1 AEQVVHS
8 DGARGKATMDQ
19 GCSRVCPM
27 SSQAILMWPRSRR
40 RRALWA
46 LVALAFF
53 VAACWPAAS
62 LMERRETLRR
72 RLEIELLGGPE
83 PRVKVE
89 EAGWSWLHPLV
100 DQRCFEKVVEIN
112 LSYAERYD
120 YAKLS

>member
-1 AEQVVHS
+1 
-8 DGARGKATMDQ
+8 
-19 GCSRVCPM
+19 
-27 SSQAILMWPRSRR
+27 
-40 RRALWA
+40 
-46 LVALAFF
+46 
-53 VAACWPAAS
+53 
-62 LMERRETLRR
+62 MERRETLRR

-120 YAKLS
+120 YAKLTVPKEHKEITLDAKLLDAYVGQYQLAPGAIMTVSAGSTFGCSRRW